1 MALED
6 IAMFRA
12 IPGLTLLYPSDPVA
26 AEHAIALAAQTKGIF
41 YVRLSR
47 PAGPMIYSNDTKFEI
62 GKSHVIKQ
70 SSSDKLLVVAGGIT
84 TIESL
89 KAHAALS

>member
-1 MALED
+1 
-6 IAMFRA
+6 
-12 IPGLTLLYPSDPVA
+12 
-26 AEHAIALAAQTKGIF
+26 
-41 YVRLSR
+41 
-47 PAGPMIYSNDTKFEI
+47 MIYSNDTKFEI